1 MNPTIVRAIVSDLSG
16 DVLFDSA
23 EPRYGQRFS
32 IELSELS
39 QMRETET
46 AAIRLHLDEFRS
58 AEPPRA
64 RRLSSARPPIVRR
77 YAPPAAPVADIG
89 DSSKIVGYLLRAMIA
104 ALLVAGG
111 LVSVAIAW
119 GAAS

>member
-1 MNPTIVRAIVSDLSG
+1 MNPTIVRAIVSDRFG
-16 DVLFDSA
+16 EVLFDSEA
-23 EPRYGQRFS
+23 
-32 IELSELS
+32 
-39 QMRETET
+39 
-46 AAIRLHLDEFRS
+46 
-58 AEPPRA
+58 PRA

-77 YAPPAAPVADIG
+77 YAPPPAPVADLG